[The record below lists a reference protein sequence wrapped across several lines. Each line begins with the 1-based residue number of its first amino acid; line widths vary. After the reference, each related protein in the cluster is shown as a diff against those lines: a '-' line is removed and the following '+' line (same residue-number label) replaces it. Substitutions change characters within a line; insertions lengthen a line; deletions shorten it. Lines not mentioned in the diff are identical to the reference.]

1 VTTLYRAF
9 GLTIVSE
16 LPLPELERAESGP
29 ADIEIARRP
38 IARARAMGVRSFYE
52 YGEEDQYLYW
62 PQVGGFLIR
71 GVSAIDIAP
80 EEGASEGLVRLPL
93 LGPVMAL
100 LLHLRGALVL
110 HASAIRFG
118 ARVAAFVGDKGAGKS
133 TIAASALA
141 RGGQWMTDDLLVI
154 RFDDPRAPRAMTGYP
169 SLKLMANCADRFA
182 LPGARDLAAPIENF
196 PKHIRRL
203 SAPGQDAAPI
213 DGLYVLQRGADA
225 RVTALAGP
233 GALNAIMRYAYVP
246 LFEGKPWPRAETQRH
261 FAQCAGLA
269 AAVRVATLETPDDL
283 DRLGEAITAVES
295 DLAAAPA
302 GAP

>member
-38 IARARAMGVRSFYE
+38 IARPHATGVRSFYE

-80 EEGASEGLVRLPL
+80 EAGASEGLLRLPL

-100 LLHLRGALVL
+100 LLHLRGVLVL

-118 ARVAAFVGDKGAGKS
+118 AHVAAFVGDKGAGKS
-133 TIAASALA
+133 TIAAAALA
-141 RGGQWMTDDLLVI
+141 RGGQWMTDDLLAVS
-154 RFDDPRAPRAMTGYP
+154 FDDPRGPRAMPGYP

-182 LPGARDLAAPIENF
+182 LAGAHDLAAPIENF

-203 SAPGQDAAPI
+203 SAPGRDAATI
-213 DGLYVLQRGADA
+213 DGLYLLRRGGGA
-225 RVTALAGP
+225 RVTALARP
-233 GALNAIMRYAYVP
+233 AALNVIMRYAYVP

-261 FAQCAGLA
+261 FSQCAGLA
-269 AAVRVATLETPDDL
+269 DAVRVATLDTPDDL
-283 DRLGEAITAVES
+283 DRLGEAIAAVEN